1 MDNGKK
7 EFPING
13 LEQDCNSKFG
23 RKYYC
28 YVKNIPKIKRYV
40 KNQMNRR
47 FRKKLKIETHKMAKE
62 EYYSLKPSCIKV
74 ELLDF

>member
-1 MDNGKK
+1 MQVVTSKKGRIIMNNGKK

-13 LEQDCNSKFG
+13 LEQDCTSKWG

-28 YVKNIPKIKRYV
+28 YIHNIPGIKRYV

-47 FRKKLKIETHKMAKE
+47 FRRFNKKLTR
-62 EYYSLKPSCIKV
+62 
-74 ELLDF
+74 EL